1 MAGPGGPTVGRVNIR
16 VAPDTSRF
24 RRELGQSLEALERT
38 LTVNI
43 PTRIDTKKVAQD
55 AARVK
60 ADVER
65 QLGHVKVGVDVDTK
79 AAAAELARASR
90 DRTSTIRVDV
100 DRSALDRIQGLV
112 GGLTRG
118 LGRITGGAAG
128 IGAIAGAFSTL
139 AAGAAAAVVPVL
151 QLGTALAPAVGIL
164 TALPAAAGMAVAAIA
179 PLVIAFQGM
188 GDALGAALSGDAAA
202 LAEALEDLTPAAQAV
217 VLAVRDM
224 APALGDIRRLVQDN
238 FFAPL
243 AEPVAQLG
251 ERLLPVLS
259 DGLGGVSV
267 ALGISA
273 ARLVAF
279 IGEAENLEGLRLL
292 FESTGRA
299 VSTMSDFFPGLLTG
313 FRELGVVGL
322 PFMERFS
329 EVLNEGAIRF
339 GEWATAAADSGEAT
353 QWLKE
358 AVLTF
363 QELGAIAGNVGG
375 IIGSIFEGAGG
386 AGLLSTIESITG
398 AFDDFLKSAEGTAAL
413 EGIFTGLGDV
423 AGALQ
428 PVMGAL
434 LEGIGALA
442 PAIGRIAE
450 AFGPVL
456 TRAIEGLV
464 PALLELEPGITSVVE
479 ALGKGIEALV
489 DSGALELMGEALSEI
504 MTAVAPLLPV
514 LGELAG
520 VLAGALAEAAIA
532 LAPGLAT
539 IAEALAESLAPVLP
553 DLADAFTELVEA
565 VEPLIPPLVEALVP
579 ILEILPELLL
589 LIAAQMS
596 QWARII
602 EDLTPAIEILI
613 GGLGWLI
620 DIAVRVINWVLRLA
634 TALFNLT
641 EDAEQTAEDIIRAWN
656 NLKERTI
663 AAAQAMAKRIV
674 HWFNDIRSKISSAVQ
689 QARQNVSSAFSGIV
703 SAATSRVSTL
713 LTNVRAIPKRI
724 RNALGSLG
732 SLLRTAGRNVIQGLI
747 NGITSKL
754 GELRSKM
761 SEVASDVRGA
771 LPFSPAKYGPLRTHP
786 PDVAGETITRMIAD
800 GLERGR
806 RIVASA
812 AGDVAGSA
820 VLDVEAH
827 PLATPPDTGRGDE
840 YLSRQTDLMERLL
853 EAFLAGEGDVVVQ
866 VDSREIARATRAGER
881 EMSRR

>member
-1 MAGPGGPTVGRVNIR
+1 MNIR

-65 QLGHVKVGVDVDTK
+65 QLGNVKVGVDVDASK
-79 AAAAELARASR
+79 ASAELARASR
-90 DRTSTIRVDV
+90 DRTANIKVDV
-100 DRSALDRIQGLV
+100 DRSALDRIQGLMS
-112 GGLTRG
+112 GLTRG
-118 LGRITGGAAG
+118 LGRVTGGAAG

-164 TALPAAAGMAVAAIA
+164 TALPAAAGVAVAAVA
-179 PLVIAFQGM
+179 PLVVAFQGM
-188 GDALGAALSGDAAA
+188 GDALGAAISGDAEA

-243 AEPVAQLG
+243 AEPVAELG

-299 VSTMSDFFPGLLTG
+299 VSNMSDFFPGLLTG

-339 GEWATAAADSGEAT
+339 GEWATAAAESGEAT

-363 QELGAIAGNVGG
+363 KELGAIAGNVGG

-434 LEGIGALA
+434 LQGIGALS

-464 PALLELEPGITSVVE
+464 PALLELEPGITSVID
-479 ALGKGIEALV
+479 ALGKGIDALV
-489 DSGALELMGEALSEI
+489 DSGALEMMGEALSEI
-504 MTAVAPLLPV
+504 MIAVSPLLPV

-532 LAPGLAT
+532 LAPGLAI
-539 IAEALAESLAPVLP
+539 IAEALAEGLAPVLP
-553 DLADAFTELVEA
+553 QLAESFTELVEA
-565 VEPLIPPLVEALVP
+565 VEPLIPPLIEALVP
-579 ILEILPELLL
+579 ILEILPELVLFL
-589 LIAAQMS
+589 AAQMS
-596 QWARII
+596 SWARII
-602 EDLTPAIEILI
+602 EKCTPAIELLI

-620 DIAVRVINWVLRLA
+620 DMAVRVINWVLRLVTHFYNMTESA
-634 TALFNLT
+634 EKTAK
-641 EDAEQTAEDIIRAWN
+641 DIMRAWDN
-656 NLKERTI
+656 MKKWVVS
-663 AAAQAMAKRIV
+663 AAENMAKRTGTFFRNIKT
-674 HWFNDIRSKISSAVQ
+674 NITSAVNG
-689 QARQNVSSAFSGIV
+689 ARAAAKAGFSGLV
-703 SAATSRVSTL
+703 SAATGYIKRLVTD
-713 LTNVRAIPKRI
+713 VRGLPKRI
-724 RNALGSLG
+724 KTALGNLG
-732 SLLRTAGRNVIQGLI
+732 TLLRTAGRNVIQGLI

-761 SEVASDVRGA
+761 SQVASDVRGA

-812 AGDVAGSA
+812 AGDVAGA
-820 VLDVEAH
+820 AILDVEAH
-827 PLATPPDTGRGDE
+827 PLATPPGTGRGDE

-866 VDSREIARATRAGER
+866 VDSREIARANRAGER

>member
-1 MAGPGGPTVGRVNIR
+1 MGT
-16 VAPDTSRF
+16 
-24 RRELGQSLEALERT
+24 
-38 LTVNI
+38 
-43 PTRIDTKKVAQD
+43 
-55 AARVK
+55 
-60 ADVER
+60 
-65 QLGHVKVGVDVDTK
+65 
-79 AAAAELARASR
+79 
-90 DRTSTIRVDV
+90 
-100 DRSALDRIQGLV
+100 
-112 GGLTRG
+112 
-118 LGRITGGAAG
+118 
-128 IGAIAGAFSTL
+128 
-139 AAGAAAAVVPVL
+139 AAAAV
-151 QLGTALAPAVGIL
+151 
-164 TALPAAAGMAVAAIA
+164 A

-202 LAEALEDLTPAAQAV
+202 LAESLEDLTPAAQGV

-224 APALGDIRRLVQDN
+224 APALSDIRRIVQDN

-243 AEPVAQLG
+243 VEPVSQLG
-251 ERLLPVLS
+251 DRLLPVLS

-267 ALGISA
+267 ALGVSA

-292 FESTGRA
+292 FDSTGRS
-299 VSTMSDFFPGLLTG
+299 VTSMSDTLPGLLTG
-313 FRELGVVGL
+313 FRELGIVGL
-322 PFMERFS
+322 PFMERAA
-329 EVLNEGAIRF
+329 EALNEGAIRF
-339 GEWATAAADSGEAT
+339 GEWATAAADSGRAT
-353 QWLKE
+353 SWIKS

-363 QELGAIAGNVGG
+363 QELGDIAGNVGG
-375 IIGSIFEGAGG
+375 IISSIFQGAGG
-386 AGLLSTIESITG
+386 AGLLKTIEQITG

-434 LEGIGALA
+434 LQGIGALS

-464 PALLELEPGITSVVE
+464 PALLELEPGITSVIE
-479 ALGKGIEALV
+479 ALGKGVEALV
-489 DSGALELMGEALSEI
+489 ESGALELMGEALSEI
-504 MTAVAPLLPV
+504 MTAVSPLLPV

-532 LAPGLAT
+532 LAPGLAI

-553 DLADAFTELVEA
+553 QLAESFTELVEA

-596 QWARII
+596 NWSRMI
-602 EDLTPAIEILI
+602 EDATPLIELLI
-613 GGLGWLI
+613 EGLGWLV
-620 DIAVRVINWVLRLA
+620 DIIVRVINWFLRMA
-634 TALFNLT
+634 TGLHNLT
-641 EDAEQTAEDIIRAWN
+641 QDAEATAEDIVRAWN
-656 NLKERTI
+656 NLKERVI
-663 AAAQAMAKRIV
+663 
-674 HWFNDIRSKISSAVQ
+674 SAVQ
-689 QARQNVSSAFSGIV
+689 NLVKRVTSFFQDIRLRITSAARTARTNVSSAFSGMV
-703 SAATSRVSTL
+703 SSVTSRVSNL
-713 LTNVRAIPKRI
+713 LTNVRSIPKRI
-724 RNALGSLG
+724 RNALGSMG
-732 SLLRTAGRNVIQGLI
+732 TLLRTAGRNVIQGLI
-747 NGITSKL
+747 NGIISKL
-754 GELRSKM
+754 GDLRAKM

-812 AGDVAGSA
+812 AGDVAGAA
-820 VLDVEAH
+820 VLDVDAH
-827 PLATPPDTGRGDE
+827 PLAQPAADTGRQGE
-840 YLSRQTDLMERLL
+840 HLSRQTDLMERLL
-853 EAFLAGEGDVVVQ
+853 AAFLAGDSDVVVQ

-881 EMSRR
+881 DLARR

>member
-24 RRELGQSLEALERT
+24 RRELGQALEALERT

-43 PTRIDTKKVAQD
+43 PTRIDTKKVAAD

-65 QLGHVKVGVDVDTK
+65 QLGNVKVGVDVNTGG
-79 AAAAELARASR
+79 AAAELARVSR
-90 DRTSTIRVDV
+90 DRTANIKVDV
-100 DRSALDRIQGLV
+100 DRTALDRIQGIL

-139 AAGAAAAVVPVL
+139 AAGIGAAVVPVL

-164 TALPAAAGMAVAAIA
+164 AALPAAAGMAAAALA

-188 GDALGAALSGDAAA
+188 GDALGAALSGDAEA
-202 LAEALEDLTPAAQAV
+202 LAEALEDLTPAAQGV

-224 APALGDIRRLVQDN
+224 APALGEIRDIVQDN

-243 AEPVAQLG
+243 VEPVSQLG

-299 VSTMSDFFPGLLTG
+299 VYSMSDTLPGLLTG
-313 FRELGVVGL
+313 FRELGIVGL
-322 PFMERFS
+322 PFMEQAA
-329 EVLNEGAIRF
+329 EALNEGAIRF
-339 GEWATAAADSGEAT
+339 GEWATAAAESGRAT
-353 QWLKE
+353 TWIKS

-363 QELGAIAGNVGG
+363 KEFGSIAGNVGG
-375 IIGSIFEGAGG
+375 IIGSIFQGAGG
-386 AGLLSTIESITG
+386 AGLLKTIEQITG
-398 AFDDFLKSAEGTAAL
+398 AFDDFLKSAEGTKAL

-434 LEGIGALA
+434 LQGIGALA
-442 PAIGRIAE
+442 PAVGRIAE

-464 PALLELEPGITSVVE
+464 PALLELEPGITSVVD

-489 DSGALELMGEALSEI
+489 DSGALEMMGTALSEI
-504 MTAVAPLLPV
+504 MTAVSPLLPV

-532 LAPGLAT
+532 LAPGLAL
-539 IAEALAESLAPVLP
+539 IAESLAESLAPVLP

-565 VEPLIPPLVEALVP
+565 IEPLIPPLIEALLPV
-579 ILEILPELLL
+579 LEILPELLL
-589 LIAAQMS
+589 LIAGQMS
-596 QWARII
+596 FWARVI
-602 EDLTPAIEILI
+602 EDATPVIELLI
-613 GGLGWLI
+613 EGLGWLV
-620 DIAVRVINWVLRLA
+620 DIIVRVINWVLRLA
-634 TALFNLT
+634 TGLYGLT
-641 EDAEQTAEDIIRAWN
+641 TDAEQTAKDIVRAWN
-656 NLKERTI
+656 NLKDTVI
-663 AAAQAMAKRIV
+663 SATVNLAK
-674 HWFNDIRSKISSAVQ
+674 
-689 QARQNVSSAFSGIV
+689 
-703 SAATSRVSTL
+703 RVSTVFQDMKL
-713 LTNVRAIPKRI
+713 RLKSAASDIRRNVVEAIRGLVSEVQRKFSDLITNIRSIPKRI
-724 RNALGSLG
+724 RNALGGLG

-761 SEVASDVRGA
+761 SQVASDVRGA

-812 AGDVAGSA
+812 AGDVAGA
-820 VLDVEAH
+820 AILDVEAH
-827 PLATPPDTGRGDE
+827 PLATPPDTGRRDE
-840 YLSRQTDLMERLL
+840 HLSRQTDLMERLL
-853 EAFLAGEGDVVVQ
+853 EAILAGEGDVVVQ
-866 VDSREIARATRAGER
+866 IDSREVARANRAGEKDLA
-881 EMSRR
+881 RR